1 MMADMIALLAS
12 AFVTLFVVIDPI
24 GVAPIFASVTPAE
37 SAARRR
43 QIAIKGVVIAAVI
56 LLAFALGGHPLLTAL
71 GIGLPAFRI
80 AGGLLLLL
88 LAIDM
93 VMARHSGL
101 RDTAPGEHEE
111 STQRTDV
118 SVFPLAIPLIAG
130 PGALT
135 SIVLLMGRA
144 NGDLPQQAA
153 VLAVMFLVL
162 AITLVCLL
170 ATAQLMRLLGQTGIN
185 VVTRVFGIITAA
197 LAVQFILDGVSA
209 VWPAG

>member
-1 MMADMIALLAS
+1 MADMIALLAS

>member
-1 MMADMIALLAS
+1 MPELLVV

-24 GVAPIFASVTPAE
+24 GLVPMFAAITPRDTPPE
-37 SAARRR
+37 RR
-43 QIAIKGVVIAAVI
+43 QVAIKGVIIASLV
-56 LLAFALGGHPLLTAL
+56 LLVFAIVGQPLLYLL

-88 LAIDM
+88 LAIEM
-93 VMARHSGL
+93 VMVRDSGL
-101 RDTAPGEHEE
+101 RATASGEKEE
-111 STQRTDV
+111 SRIRQDV

-144 NGDLPQQAA
+144 EGLALKTG
-153 VLAVMFLVL
+153 VLLIMLVVLVL
-162 AITLVCLL
+162 TMVALLV
-170 ATAQLMRLLGQTGIN
+170 TERIMRVLGVTGVN

-197 LAVQFILDGVSA
+197 LALQYILDGVLA
-209 VWPAG
+209 AWPE